1 MPKAIL
7 CNSNE
12 GLSSLRLEMISSP
25 QVKADEVRIAVRY
38 AGVNFPDTLIIQGKY
53 QFQPEY
59 PFSPGQEVSGEVLE
73 VGNDV
78 THVKEGDFVLA
89 SMTWGGYAEE
99 TVAHKDNTYLL
110 PPVVS
115 FEQGAALLE
124 TYGTAI
130 HALKDRGSLTAGE
143 TLVVLGASGGTGS
156 AAVQLGKVM
165 GAKVV
170 AVCSTA
176 AKREAV
182 LSNGADAAIGYDDLK
197 NQLKQFKVDVIF
209 DPVGGDASEQAFR
222 ALRPNGRHLVVGF
235 ASGKIPTIPFNLPLL
250 KSASVVGVF
259 WGSFWRTNPLA
270 NRSNINMVLK
280 WLAQKEIDVVISQTM
295 DLKEAKH
302 ALELLMTREAI
313 GKTVLKV
320 R

>member
-12 GLSSLRLEMISSP
+12 GLSSLSLETVSSP

-73 VGNDV
+73 VGDDV
-78 THVKEGDFVLA
+78 THVKEGDQVLA

-110 PPVVS
+110 PAVVG
-115 FEQGAALLE
+115 FETGAALLE

-130 HALKDRGSLTAGE
+130 HALKDRGNLKPGE
-143 TLVVLGASGGTGS
+143 TLVVLGATGGTGS
-156 AAVQLGKVM
+156 AAIQLGKVF
-165 GAKVV
+165 GAKIV
-170 AVCSTA
+170 AVCSTSE
-176 AKREAV
+176 KRNIA
-182 LSNGADAAIGYDDLK
+182 LTNGAHVAIGYDDLK
-197 NQLKQFKVDVIF
+197 NQLKQFTVDVIF

-235 ASGKIPTIPFNLPLL
+235 ASGKIPAIPFNLPLL
-250 KSASVVGVF
+250 KSASIVGVF
-259 WGSFWRTNPLA
+259 WGSFWRTSPLT

-280 WLAQKEIDVVISQTM
+280 WLSQGKITVPIAQTIEMKDA
-295 DLKEAKH
+295 AK
-302 ALELLMTREAI
+302 ALELLMSRKAV